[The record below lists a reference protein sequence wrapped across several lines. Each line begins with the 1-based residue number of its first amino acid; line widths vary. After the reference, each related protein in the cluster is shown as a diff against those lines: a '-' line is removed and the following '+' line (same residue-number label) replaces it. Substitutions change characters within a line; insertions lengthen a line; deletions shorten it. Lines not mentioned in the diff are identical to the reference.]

1 LQININK
8 RRRAV
13 DAEEIQAG
21 FAIVGISLLALNL
34 LLILMLRS
42 DVERIN
48 RRLDSLK
55 KSVDK
60 TNDWLADK
68 TRIYR

>member
-1 LQININK
+1 
-8 RRRAV
+8 V

-21 FAIVGISLLALNL
+21 FAVVGLSLLALNL

>member
-1 LQININK
+1 
-8 RRRAV
+8 V

-21 FAIVGISLLALNL
+21 FAVVGISLLALNL

-42 DVERIN
+42 DVERMN
-48 RRLDSLK
+48 KRLDSLK

-68 TRIYR
+68 TRIYK

>member
-1 LQININK
+1 M
-8 RRRAV
+8 

-21 FAIVGISLLALNL
+21 FAVVGISLLALNL

-48 RRLDSLK
+48 RSLDSLK

>member
-1 LQININK
+1 M
-8 RRRAV
+8 

-21 FAIVGISLLALNL
+21 FAVVGLSLLALNL
-34 LLILMLRS
+34 LLILMLRG
-42 DVERIN
+42 DVGRIN
-48 RRLDSLK
+48 KRLDSLK

-68 TRIYR
+68 TRVYR

>member
-1 LQININK
+1 M
-8 RRRAV
+8 

-21 FAIVGISLLALNL
+21 FAVVGISLLALNL
-34 LLILMLRS
+34 LLILMLRG
-42 DVERIN
+42 DVGRIN
-48 RRLDSLK
+48 KRLDSLK

-68 TRIYR
+68 TRVYR

>member
-1 LQININK
+1 M
-8 RRRAV
+8 

-21 FAIVGISLLALNL
+21 FAVLGLSLLALNL
-34 LLILMLRS
+34 LLILMLRG

-48 RRLDSLK
+48 KRLDSLK

>member
-1 LQININK
+1 M
-8 RRRAV
+8 

-21 FAIVGISLLALNL
+21 FAVVGISLLALNL

-48 RRLDSLK
+48 RRFDSLK

>member
-1 LQININK
+1 M
-8 RRRAV
+8 
-13 DAEEIQAG
+13 DAEDIQAG
-21 FAIVGISLLALNL
+21 FAVVGLSLLALNL

-48 RRLDSLK
+48 KKLESLK
-55 KSVDK
+55 KSVAK

-68 TRIYR
+68 TRVYR

>member
-1 LQININK
+1 M
-8 RRRAV
+8 

-21 FAIVGISLLALNL
+21 FAVVGLSLLALNL

-48 RRLDSLK
+48 RRIDSLK

>member
-1 LQININK
+1 M
-8 RRRAV
+8 
-13 DAEEIQAG
+13 
-21 FAIVGISLLALNL
+21 GISLLALNL

-48 RRLDSLK
+48 KKLESLK
-55 KSVDK
+55 KSVAK

-68 TRIYR
+68 TRVYR

>member
-1 LQININK
+1 LISSRRK
-8 RRRAV
+8 RKAV
-13 DAEEIQAG
+13 DAEEIQAT
-21 FAIVGISLLALNL
+21 FAVVGISLVALNL
-34 LLILMLRS
+34 LLILMVRS
-42 DVERIN
+42 EVERIN

>member
-1 LQININK
+1 M
-8 RRRAV
+8 

-21 FAIVGISLLALNL
+21 FAVVGISLLALNL
-34 LLILMLRS
+34 LLILMMRS
-42 DVERIN
+42 DVERMN
-48 RRLDSLK
+48 KRLDSLK

-68 TRIYR
+68 TRIYK

>member
-1 LQININK
+1 M
-8 RRRAV
+8 

-21 FAIVGISLLALNL
+21 FAVVGLSLLALNL
-34 LLILMLRS
+34 LLILMLRG
-42 DVERIN
+42 DVGRIN
-48 RRLDSLK
+48 TRLDSLK

-68 TRIYR
+68 TRVYR

>member
-1 LQININK
+1 M
-8 RRRAV
+8 
-13 DAEEIQAG
+13 
-21 FAIVGISLLALNL
+21 GISLLALNL